1 MKTVFIIGPFI
12 SDPVGNKKKFEDMAL
27 KLWKANFFAFN
38 PIGNCYAMF
47 GLVDEATFVKGNC
60 EAIRKLRF
68 DAAVLLEGWENS
80 QGSKREI
87 GAMRGM
93 GTPVFTTFEKLSEW
107 RDLTERVEKE
117 TGEV

>member
-12 SDPVGNKKKFEDMAL
+12 SDPEGNKKKFEGMAL
-27 KLWKANFFAFN
+27 RLWKARFFAFN
-38 PIGNCYAMF
+38 PIANCYYMF
-47 GLVDEATFVKGNC
+47 GIVEEATFVEGNC
-60 EAIRKLRF
+60 EAIQKLRF

-80 QGSKREI
+80 KGSKEEI
-87 GAMRGM
+87 TAMRSV
-93 GTPVFTTFEKLSEW
+93 GTPVFTSFEKLCEW